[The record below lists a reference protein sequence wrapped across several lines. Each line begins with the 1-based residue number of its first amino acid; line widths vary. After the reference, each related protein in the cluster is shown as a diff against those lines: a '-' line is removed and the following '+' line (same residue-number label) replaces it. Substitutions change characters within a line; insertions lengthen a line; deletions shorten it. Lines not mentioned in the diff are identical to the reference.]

1 MGLKFQFF
9 KKFFQEPVTIL
20 RTFIFP
26 TLFFILGLILVA
38 LPVGVIFDA
47 DSIGNDASMCLGAI
61 VVFLLSVNLFFK
73 GLDQVSYY
81 VKIDNL
87 GLNPKPRENEKKS
100 DDSQDTDTYKILSVR
115 DGAYSE
121 DRLAKLVNE
130 HMREGWRAVGGQS
143 TSGGRRSYKMITQAM
158 ERDLPKDESEQ
169 DEDSDWRENRAKELG
184 IFKSKSCVEIIAM
197 FKEIYDV
204 MLELPEDDFGHPG
217 GKFYGEKFSK
227 NGISWHPDSKTDN
240 PVWLDKNIPKYEM
253 GGRSITGKP
262 RLYSLTHAMN
272 CYWGN
277 GHYFFLYAYFEPFSV
292 NWELEDNDAEYSTR
306 SHDLKKWRKML
317 DPDIENRINGIITNS
332 LPILKNYYEEYIQ
345 MKREKYD
352 TGDWKD
358 KPQWVLKNPNNA
370 SQSYIKR
377 FFALF
382 DYYSS

>member
-1 MGLKFQFF
+1 MFQFA

-20 RTFIFP
+20 RTFVFP
-26 TLFFILGLILVA
+26 PLFFILGLVLVA

-61 VVFLLSVNLFFK
+61 VVFLLSFYLFGM

-87 GLNPKPRENEKKS
+87 GLKTEQRENEQKS
-100 DDSQDTDTYKILSVR
+100 DDSQDTDTYKIVSVR
-115 DGAYSE
+115 SGSFAE

-130 HMREGWRAVGGQS
+130 HIREGWRVVGGQS
-143 TSGGRRSYKMITQAM
+143 TSGGHRSYQMITQAM
-158 ERDLPKDESEQ
+158 ERDLPKDESEP

-184 IFKSKSCVEIIAM
+184 IFKSESSTDIITM
-197 FKEIYDV
+197 FEEIYDV
-204 MLELPEDDFGHPG
+204 MLELPEDDLGHPG
-217 GKFYGEKFSK
+217 GKFHGEKFSK

-240 PVWLDKNIPKYEM
+240 PVWLDRNIPEYESTS
-253 GGRSITGKP
+253 SILWEWP
-262 RLYSLTHAMN
+262 LYCLTHAMN

-277 GHYFFLYAYFEPFSV
+277 GHYFFLYAYFDPFSV
-292 NWELEDNDAEYSTR
+292 NWELEDNNAEFSTR
-306 SHDLKKWRKML
+306 SHDLKKWRKTL

-332 LPILKNYYEEYIQ
+332 LPTLKNYYEEYIQ
-345 MKREKYD
+345 MKREKYG

-358 KPQWVLKNPNNA
+358 KPQWVLKNPKNYG
-370 SQSYIKR
+370 SQTNLKR

-382 DYYSS
+382 DYYSG

>member
-1 MGLKFQFF
+1 MGYKFQFV

-20 RTFIFP
+20 RTLVFP
-26 TLFFILGLILVA
+26 PLFFILGLVLVA
-38 LPVGVIFDA
+38 LPVGIIFDA
-47 DSIGNDASMCLGAI
+47 DSIGNDVSMCLGAI
-61 VVFLLSVNLFFK
+61 VVFLFSVYLFLM

-87 GLNPKPRENEKKS
+87 GSRTEQRENEPKS
-100 DDSQDTDTYKILSVR
+100 DETQDADTYKILSVR
-115 DGAYSE
+115 SGSYSE
-121 DRLAKLVNE
+121 EKLAKKVNE
-130 HMREGWRAVGGQS
+130 HIREGWRVVGGQS
-143 TSGGRRSYKMITQAM
+143 TSGGRRSYQMITQAM
-158 ERDLPKDESEQ
+158 ERDLPKDESEP

-184 IFKSKSCVEIIAM
+184 IFKSESCIEIITI

-204 MLELPEDDFGHPG
+204 MLELPEDNLGHPG
-217 GKFYGEKFSK
+217 GKFHGEKFSK

-240 PVWLDKNIPKYEM
+240 PVWLDKNIPKYESA
-253 GGRSITGKP
+253 GRSIIGCP

-292 NWELEDNDAEYSTR
+292 NWELEDNNAEYSTR
-306 SHDLKKWRKML
+306 NHDLKNWRKML

-352 TGDWKD
+352 TGAWKD
-358 KPQWVLKNPNNA
+358 KPQWVLKNPNYA
-370 SQSYIKR
+370 SQSNIKR

-382 DYYSS
+382 DYYSR

>member
-1 MGLKFQFF
+1 
-9 KKFFQEPVTIL
+9 
-20 RTFIFP
+20 
-26 TLFFILGLILVA
+26 
-38 LPVGVIFDA
+38 
-47 DSIGNDASMCLGAI
+47 
-61 VVFLLSVNLFFK
+61 
-73 GLDQVSYY
+73 
-81 VKIDNL
+81 
-87 GLNPKPRENEKKS
+87 
-100 DDSQDTDTYKILSVR
+100 
-115 DGAYSE
+115 
-121 DRLAKLVNE
+121 
-130 HMREGWRAVGGQS
+130 
-143 TSGGRRSYKMITQAM
+143 
-158 ERDLPKDESEQ
+158 
-169 DEDSDWRENRAKELG
+169 
-184 IFKSKSCVEIIAM
+184 M